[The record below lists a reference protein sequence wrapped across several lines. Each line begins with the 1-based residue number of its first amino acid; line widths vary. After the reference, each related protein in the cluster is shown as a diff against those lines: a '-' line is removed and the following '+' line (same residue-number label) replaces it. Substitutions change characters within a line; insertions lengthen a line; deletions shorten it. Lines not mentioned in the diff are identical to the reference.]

1 LDIVIPSPRTEDNVR
16 NAQAALSSGIAA
28 FRAEQAKRRTYG
40 HKQKLEA
47 LQSWISWITFQSK
60 KKGTKKTLSR

>member
-1 LDIVIPSPRTEDNVR
+1 MSKT
-16 NAQAALSSGIAA
+16 SS
-28 FRAEQAKRRTYG
+28 
-40 HKQKLEA
+40 KQKLEA